1 MNWLDILLI
10 VVLALVT
17 FLGLRRGLISMVL
30 PLVGIIIGV
39 ILAGQHYGTVGGWLP
54 IDNPE
59 YAKWAAYA
67 IIIVGVLIVA
77 VILARILRRFI
88 RLVLL
93 GWVDRAGG
101 AILGL
106 ALGGLICAAILAAC
120 VQFGLGSGVVEGSGI
135 AKLLL
140 DWLPAVLVLLPEE
153 FDVVRDF
160 FQ

>member
-1 MNWLDILLI
+1 MNWLDIVLI
-10 VVLALVT
+10 AVLALAT
-17 FLGLRRGLISMVL
+17 FIGVWRGVISMVL
-30 PLVGIIIGV
+30 PILGIIIGV
-39 ILAGQHYGTVGGWLP
+39 ILAGQHCGTVGGWLP

-67 IIIVGVLIVA
+67 IIIAAVFVVA
-77 VILARILRRFI
+77 VILASILRRFI
-88 RLVLL
+88 KMAFL
-93 GWVDRAGG
+93 GWADRLGG
-101 AILGL
+101 GILGL

-120 VQFGLGSGVVEGSGI
+120 LKFGLGSGVVAGSGI

-153 FDVVRDF
+153 FDVVREF